1 MKYERYWKKGLID
14 ICYVYFL
21 KYILF
26 KVILVQAVVVI
37 KVTCVQE

>member
-1 MKYERYWKKGLID
+1 MKYERNLKKGFID

-26 KVILVQAVVVI
+26 KVIPVQTVVVI
-37 KVTCVQE
+37 KLTYIQE